1 MRRVQHI
8 PHRSASRGLIIEP
21 VRHIRPVRTVRRR
34 SWLAAH
40 HTLIENVL
48 WLLVG
53 VLLVLSVWA
62 SPRMQPQ
69 VLIVHHVPPA
79 AQHEMEA
86 RLRALWQR
94 QPYSVWLGAR
104 ALERELRRFPWVAQV
119 QVRPQM
125 PAQLHLTIQPREAFV
140 EVRADPDR
148 RIFIDRAGIAF
159 QPPNPP
165 KSVPG
170 GVIYLLGGANLPSEG
185 ALHQGSPLGRAFQL
199 LQTLYQDAQPTPSVQ
214 SIHIEP
220 DGELNLTCRA
230 EGGVPMR
237 FRLGDAAYYQQ
248 QAQVIQLLRHCPPTQ
263 IALWEYVDLK
273 SPAYPA
279 VKPLSKENTGRSQSR
294 ALRQAHP
301 PDSFNRSQTR

>member
-1 MRRVQHI
+1 MKRAQRI

-21 VRHIRPVRTVRRR
+21 VRHVRPIRTVRRR
-34 SWLAAH
+34 SWLTAH
-40 HTLIENVL
+40 RTLIENSL

-79 AQHEMEA
+79 AQSEIEA

-94 QPYSVWLGAR
+94 QPYSVWLGAQ
-104 ALERELRRFPWVAQV
+104 ALERELQHLPWVAQA
-119 QVRPQM
+119 QVRPHL
-125 PAQLHLTIQPREAFV
+125 PSRLHIILQPREAFV

-170 GVIYLLGGANLPSEG
+170 GVIYLSGGADLPSEG
-185 ALHQGSPLGRAFQL
+185 ALHHGSPLWRAFQL

-220 DGELNLTCRA
+220 DGELSLTCKA
-230 EGGVPMR
+230 EGGAPMQ
-237 FRLGDAAYYQQ
+237 FRLGDAAHYQQ

-263 IALWEYVDLK
+263 IAQWEYIDLK

-279 VKPLSKENTGRSQSR
+279 VKPLSKAQGGQSQSS
-294 ALRQAHP
+294 ASPQVQMSHL
-301 PDSFNRSQTR
+301 PDRNQER